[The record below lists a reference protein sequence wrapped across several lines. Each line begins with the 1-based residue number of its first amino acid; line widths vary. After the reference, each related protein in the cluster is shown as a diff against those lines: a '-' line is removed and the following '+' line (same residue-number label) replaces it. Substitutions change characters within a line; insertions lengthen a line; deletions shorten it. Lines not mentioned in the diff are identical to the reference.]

1 MRLCCDCSIAFSALS
16 WLAAWFDGTADPID
30 GKLMMIIA
38 CIGVVFNIVSA
49 NCRDRQPSPRCG
61 KAVDRPALQSGSSS
75 QPVEPGSQLTRV
87 MSHLC
92 HGGCRC

>member
-1 MRLCCDCSIAFSALS
+1 MRLCCDCSIALSALS

-61 KAVDRPALQSGSSS
+61 KELQTRASIRKQ
-75 QPVEPGSQLTRV
+75 QPTRRAGSQLTPCHV
-87 MSHLC
+87 TSC